1 LRQKTTT
8 ILLRNKTEQPSFLY
22 LLYTIMPETAL
33 KRATCGNVARP
44 TTEGIDVP
52 DLLAQMTYPAIA
64 CEREGG
70 KSERS

>member
-1 LRQKTTT
+1 
-8 ILLRNKTEQPSFLY
+8 
-22 LLYTIMPETAL
+22 MPETAL